1 MTQKLYIIY
10 LLNIDLLSGDRV
22 ISLVGKKSALP
33 ECLQICIW
41 FGKSIA
47 NSLQIKY
54 IFGEQASPDLEG
66 ISSKEMHTCVKAPPT
81 STHTHMLYIELIEEG
96 KNFSFTRSRNACFY
110 SQGKKERKK
119 KKMSYFI

>member
-1 MTQKLYIIY
+1 MFANMHL
-10 LLNIDLLSGDRV
+10 
-22 ISLVGKKSALP
+22 
-33 ECLQICIW
+33 

-66 ISSKEMHTCVKAPPT
+66 VSSKEMHTCMKATPT

-96 KNFSFTRSRNACFY
+96 KTFSFTRSRNACFY

-119 KKMSYFI
+119 KKMATSYKHLCESEEEVREESK